1 MIYHPK
7 MADFKAWSLRLRK
20 ANLGHYFLFV
30 HEDEKIF
37 FVIIVRGLAVG
48 IYTTNSPDACKYV
61 IEDSQSSIIVV
72 ENKIQLDKILEVC
85 FKVII

>member
-7 MADFKAWSLRLRK
+7 VGDFKAWSLILRK
-20 ANLGHYFLFV
+20 ANLAYYFFV
-30 HEDEKIF
+30 CEDEKIF

-85 FKVII
+85 FKVVI